1 VSQVL
6 DGNRIARKVVFRM
19 RLSVAFWLII
29 ATFQILFGI
38 LLILFGYGLSMIA
51 CGGWNIYASI
61 SRIRTSNLFS
71 RDPSLIYPY
80 FESSLD
86 RICIW
91 LAVNCIFG
99 GIIGVLASVYDLVL
113 RSFVVRHKEDLTLGL
128 KSGGA
133 YGIV

>member
-1 VSQVL
+1 MSQVL

-19 RLSVAFWLII
+19 RLSVVFWLII

-61 SRIRTSNLFS
+61 TRIRTSNLFS
-71 RDPSLIYPY
+71 RNPSLIYPY
-80 FESSLD
+80 WESNLD

-91 LAVNCIFG
+91 LAINCLFG

-113 RSFVVRHKEDLTLGL
+113 RSFVVKHKEDLTLGL
-128 KSGGA
+128 RGGGE
-133 YGIV
+133 YGSI